1 MDILLL
7 SLPAL
12 SILILILSS
21 LDGTDLGTMATS
33 VDDTV
38 LLWPLLLLVLLFI
51 EAFLFSSWLWF
62 LECFA
67 LSIILLIN
75 DIFERGFFSFHLLI
89 NQVER
94 EEKEKK

>member
-1 MDILLL
+1 MDTLLL

-12 SILILILSS
+12 SILILSS

-38 LLWPLLLLVLLFI
+38 LLWPLLLLLLLFI

-75 DIFERGFFSFHLLI
+75 DIFERGGFLFTC
-89 NQVER
+89 
-94 EEKEKK
+94 